1 MADFIQ
7 ALDPSRLVLMETVLS
22 FVISPFTAPAYNLPI
37 FLFGIYAQENTEAVQ
52 SLQVFTGLV
61 GASALADL
69 AWMLRNEQNWFIKL
83 LNVLILVL
91 KAPTFLA
98 FASSLRSRGA
108 QFSNLGGIGGL
119 RVWSM
124 PGGFTSGGRDG
135 YQTVDEPTPETVRPP
150 PGPPPPSS
158 NHHQQSQAAPGAYQS
173 V

>member
-1 MADFIQ
+1 MFSSWC
-7 ALDPSRLVLMETVLS
+7 SRCVPASSS
-22 FVISPFTAPAYNLPI
+22 FVYSTHRPLALRSCAC
-37 FLFGIYAQENTEAVQ
+37 VQ
-52 SLQVFTGLV
+52 
-61 GASALADL
+61 
-69 AWMLRNEQNWFIKL
+69 
-83 LNVLILVL
+83 
-91 KAPTFLA
+91 APTFLA

-119 RVWSM
+119 RGGDVAGPTGKHILQITRYSHPLIHYGHTLMHLTVALVWSM